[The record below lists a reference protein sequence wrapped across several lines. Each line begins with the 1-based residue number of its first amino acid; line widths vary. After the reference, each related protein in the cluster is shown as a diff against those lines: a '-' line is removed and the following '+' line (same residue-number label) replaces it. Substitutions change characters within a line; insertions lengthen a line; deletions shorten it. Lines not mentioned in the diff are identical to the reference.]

1 MLAADTGDVAMIVVL
16 PLRVQ
21 LERKKDFILNLNNY
35 RNAHYRVLS
44 QAKTNYTAGILWHL
58 QGKPKQHFKRAKL
71 DYVYY
76 HGSKGAIDVSNP
88 CSIID
93 KFTCDAL
100 VKHGVF
106 TDDTADI
113 ITGVSYSFGGIDKE
127 NPRCELTITELQS
140 V

>member
-1 MLAADTGDVAMIVVL
+1 MLILL

-21 LERKKDFILNLNNY
+21 IGRNEDFILNLNNY

-44 QAKTNYTAGILWHL
+44 KAKTNYTADILWRL
-58 QGKPKQHFKRAKL
+58 QGKAKLHFKRARL

-76 HGSKGAIDVSNP
+76 HGSKHGVDVSNP

-113 ITGVSYSFGGIDKE
+113 VCGVSYSFGGIDKA
-127 NPRCELTITELQS
+127 NPRCELTITAVS
-140 V
+140 HV